1 MPKKSF
7 NEISPVMALE
17 TTSNYEKVTDKID
30 ERTDRQRPAC
40 DEKFR
45 SYPSKMGG
53 I

>member
-1 MPKKSF
+1 MKLAQLWF
-7 NEISPVMALE
+7 WRRRR
-17 TTSNYEKVTDKID
+17 NYERVTDKID